1 MSLVG
6 ILFLFFG
13 ILLSIALHE
22 VGHMVPAKRFGVKVT
37 QYMVGFGPTVWSKFK
52 GDTEYG
58 FKAIPLGGYIRMI
71 GMIPPAS
78 KPNRGKGRFSQI
90 AEEARVQSLSE
101 IEVGDENK
109 VFYKLSTPK
118 KLVVM
123 IGGPF
128 MNLVLAFLI
137 FTVAFVGIGVPAAT
151 NQVREVVLC
160 LPNEISVS
168 GQCQADASPSPAVLA
183 GVQTGDIIKSIGST
197 PTANWSEVGAAISE
211 ADTRDFALTPI
222 VVERAG
228 QTISLRAEIILVT
241 RPATEG
247 FAETQSPYLGISPVV
262 APQREGIDEV
272 FGVMREI
279 TTATGAAIISLPARV
294 GDLFGAAFL
303 GEPRDP
309 EGLVGVVGVTRVGGE
324 IAAADLPG
332 SWRFVQLLLL
342 LGAMNMALFLFNMI
356 PLLPLD
362 GGHVAGALFEGAR
375 RQWAKLTKR
384 LDPGPAD
391 VAKMLPVAYSMASVL
406 VVLAL
411 LLIYVDVVNP
421 IRIGG

>member
-6 ILFLFFG
+6 ILFLFVG

-22 VGHMVPAKRFGVKVT
+22 VGHMVPAKKFGVKVT
-37 QYMVGFGPTVWSKFK
+37 QYMVGFGPTIWSKIK

-58 FKAIPLGGYIRMI
+58 IKAIPLGGYIRMI
-71 GMIPPAS
+71 GMIPPAN
-78 KPNRGKGRFSQI
+78 KPSRSKGRFSQI

-101 IEVGDENK
+101 IEVGDEDR

-118 KLVVM
+118 KLIVM

-137 FTVAFVGIGVPAAT
+137 FTVAFVGIGVPAAS
-151 NQVREVVLC
+151 NQVREVISC
-160 LPNEISVS
+160 LPNEISVT
-168 GQCQADASPSPAVLA
+168 GQCETGAAPSPASLA
-183 GVQTGDIIKSIGST
+183 GLQSGDIIKSISGT
-197 PTANWSEVGAAISE
+197 PTTNWNEVGAAITQ

-222 VVERAG
+222 VIERAG
-228 QTISLRAEIILVT
+228 QTISLRAEIILAT
-241 RPATEG
+241 RSATEVN
-247 FAETQSPYLGISPVV
+247 AETQSPYLGISPVV
-262 APQREGIDEV
+262 AAQRESIDEV
-272 FGVMREI
+272 FVLMENI
-279 TTATGAAIISLPARV
+279 TIATGAAILSLPARV

-309 EGLVGVVGVTRVGGE
+309 EGLVGVIGVTRVGGE

-362 GGHVAGALFEGAR
+362 GGHVAGALYEGAR
-375 RQWAKLTKR
+375 RQWAKLFKKPE
-384 LDPGPAD
+384 PGPAD

>member
-1 MSLVG
+1 MSLLG

-13 ILLSIALHE
+13 ILVSIAIHE
-22 VGHMVPAKRFGVKVT
+22 IGHMVPAKRFGVKVT

-71 GMIPPAS
+71 GMIPPAT
-78 KPNRGKGRFSQI
+78 KPIKGSGRFSQI

-101 IEVGDENK
+101 IEPGEEDR

-137 FTVAFVGIGVPAAT
+137 FTIAFVALGVPAAT
-151 NQVREVVLC
+151 NQVREVVPC
-160 LPNEISVS
+160 LPNQITTS
-168 GQCQADASPSPAVLA
+168 GLCEVGATPSPAILA
-183 GVQTGDIIKSIGST
+183 GIQNGDLIKSIGGIEVS
-197 PTANWSEVGAAISE
+197 NWIEVGEAIAA

-222 VVERAG
+222 VVERDG
-228 QTISLRAEIILVT
+228 QRISLRAEIVSVT
-241 RPATEG
+241 RPATELSPA
-247 FAETQSPYLGISPVV
+247 FEAPYLGVSPVV
-262 APQREGIDEV
+262 LLKREGIDEV
-272 FGVMREI
+272 FAVMWNI
-279 TTATGAAIISLPARV
+279 TTATGAAIMSLPARV
-294 GDLFGAAFL
+294 ADLFGAAFL
-303 GEPRDP
+303 DEPRDP
-309 EGLVGVVGVTRVGGE
+309 NGLVGVVGVSRVGGE

-332 SWRFVQLLLL
+332 SWRFVQLLIL

-362 GGHVAGALFEGAR
+362 GGHVAGALFEGGR
-375 RQWAKLTKR
+375 RQVAKLRRKP
-384 LDPGPAD
+384 DPGPAD
-391 VAKMLPVAYSMASVL
+391 VAKMLPIAYSMASVL

-411 LLIYVDVVNP
+411 LLIYVDLVNP
-421 IRIGG
+421 IRLGG

>member
-1 MSLVG
+1 
-6 ILFLFFG
+6 
-13 ILLSIALHE
+13 
-22 VGHMVPAKRFGVKVT
+22 MVPAKKFGVKVT
-37 QYMVGFGPTVWSKFK
+37 QYMVGFGPTLWSKLK

-58 FKAIPLGGYIRMI
+58 VKAIPLGGYIRMI

-78 KPNRGKGRFSQI
+78 RPVKTDGRFSKI
-90 AEEARVQSLSE
+90 AQEAREQSMSE
-101 IEVGDENK
+101 INPGDESR

-128 MNLVLAFLI
+128 MNLFLAFLI
-137 FTVAFVGIGVPAAT
+137 FTVAFVGIGVPTAT
-151 NQVREVVLC
+151 SQIREVVQC
-160 LPNEISVS
+160 LPGDITLTGECEVGAPS
-168 GQCQADASPSPAVLA
+168 SPAFLA
-183 GVQTGDIIKSIGST
+183 GLQSGDVIKEIGDKT
-197 PTANWSEVGAAISE
+197 VNNWSEVAVAISE
-211 ADTRDFALTPI
+211 ANTNNFAQTNIL
-222 VVERAG
+222 VERNG
-228 QTISLRAEIILVT
+228 QIINLRAEIILIT

-247 FAETQSPYLGISPVV
+247 VAETQSPYLGVSPVV
-262 APQREGIDEV
+262 KTQRESITEV
-272 FGVMREI
+272 FAVMGDI
-279 TTATGAAIISLPARV
+279 TTATGTAILSLPARV
-294 GDLFGAAFL
+294 GDLFAAAFL

-342 LGAMNMALFLFNMI
+342 LGSMNMALFLFNMI

-375 RQWAKLTKR
+375 RQLAR
-384 LDPGPAD
+384 LRNKPDPGPAD
-391 VAKMLPVAYSMASVL
+391 LAKMLPVAYSMASVL

-411 LLIYVDVVNP
+411 LLIYVDLVNP
-421 IRIGG
+421 IRLGG